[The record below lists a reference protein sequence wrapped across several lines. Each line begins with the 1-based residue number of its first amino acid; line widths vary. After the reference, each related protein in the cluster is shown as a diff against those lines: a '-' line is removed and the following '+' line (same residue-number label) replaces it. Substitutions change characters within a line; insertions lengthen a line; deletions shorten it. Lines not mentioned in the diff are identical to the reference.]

1 MENVAT
7 HLALFDL
14 NQCIKVVVNHYCRQ
28 GVEDDISFIMVIIV
42 EFILHDTYHVSPSK
56 VLFHET
62 IIQCE
67 YILTFFIFIMENCL
81 N

>member
-42 EFILHDTYHVSPSK
+42 EFMK
-56 VLFHET
+56 VLFYMIHT
-62 IIQCE
+62 MFLLLKS
-67 YILTFFIFIMENCL
+67 YFMKL
-81 N
+81 

>member
-7 HLALFDL
+7 HLALFNL

-42 EFILHDTYHVSPSK
+42 EFMK
-56 VLFHET
+56 VLFYMIHT
-62 IIQCE
+62 MFLLLKS
-67 YILTFFIFIMENCL
+67 YFMKL
-81 N
+81 

>member
-1 MENVAT
+1 MENIAT

-42 EFILHDTYHVSPSK
+42 EFMK
-56 VLFHET
+56 VLFYMIHT
-62 IIQCE
+62 MFLLLKS
-67 YILTFFIFIMENCL
+67 YFMKL
-81 N
+81 

>member
-1 MENVAT
+1 MENIAT

-42 EFILHDTYHVSPSK
+42 EFMK
-56 VLFHET
+56 VLFYMIHT
-62 IIQCE
+62 MFLLLKS
-67 YILTFFIFIMENCL
+67 YLMKL
-81 N
+81 

>member
-28 GVEDDISFIMVIIV
+28 GVEDDISFIMAIIL
-42 EFILHDTYHVSPSK
+42 EFMK
-56 VLFHET
+56 VLFYMIHT
-62 IIQCE
+62 MFLLLKS
-67 YILTFFIFIMENCL
+67 YFMKL
-81 N
+81 

>member
-28 GVEDDISFIMVIIV
+28 GVEDDISFIMAIIL
-42 EFILHDTYHVSPSK
+42 EFMK
-56 VLFHET
+56 VLFYMIHT
-62 IIQCE
+62 MFLLLKS
-67 YILTFFIFIMENCL
+67 YLMKL
-81 N
+81 

>member
-42 EFILHDTYHVSPSK
+42 EFMK
-56 VLFHET
+56 VLFYMIHT
-62 IIQCE
+62 MFLLLKS
-67 YILTFFIFIMENCL
+67 YLMKL
-81 N
+81 